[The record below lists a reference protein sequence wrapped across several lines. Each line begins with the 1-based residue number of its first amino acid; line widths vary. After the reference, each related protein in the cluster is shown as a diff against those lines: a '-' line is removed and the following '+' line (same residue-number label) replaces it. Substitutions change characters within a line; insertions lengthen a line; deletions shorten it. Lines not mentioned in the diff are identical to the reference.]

1 MTDSVAGIVLA
12 AGAGSRLFPLTR
24 VRPKALCP
32 VGGVP
37 LVDLARA
44 RLAPVAGSVAVNV
57 HHGRDLLVPH
67 LEGRVHLSVEE
78 PEALGTAGALGRLR
92 PWIDGR
98 PCLVV
103 NADTW
108 TPGGVEALVDDWDG
122 ERVRVL
128 VVGGGELGPRSLVA
142 GCLVPWAWARDLA
155 PTPSGLYEQVWRPAQ
170 ALGRLES
177 VPFLE
182 PTVDCGTPAAYLA
195 ANLVASGGR
204 SVVDPT
210 ATVAGEVVRSVV
222 WPDAEVAP
230 GEVLVQAI
238 RYGSRATVLVR

>member
-1 MTDSVAGIVLA
+1 M
-12 AGAGSRLFPLTR
+12 
-24 VRPKALCP
+24 RPKALCP

-37 LVDLARA
+37 LVDLAQA
-44 RLAPVAGSVAVNV
+44 RLAPVVTEVAVNV
-57 HHGRDLLVPH
+57 HHGRGLLVAH
-67 LEGRVHLSVEE
+67 LEGRVHLSIEE
-78 PEALGTAGALGRLR
+78 PEVLGTAGALGTLR
-92 PWIDGR
+92 PWIAGR
-98 PCLVV
+98 ACLVV

-108 TPGGVEALVDDWDG
+108 TPGGVEALVDGWDG

-142 GCLVPWAWARDLA
+142 GSLVPWSWARGLA
-155 PTPSGLYEQVWRPAQ
+155 ATPSGLYEHVWRPAQ

-177 VPFLE
+177 VPFHE

-204 SVVDPT
+204 PVIDPT
-210 ATVAGEVVRSVV
+210 ARVAGEVVRSVV
-222 WPDAEVAP
+222 WPGAEVAA
-230 GEVLVQAI
+230 GEVLVEAI